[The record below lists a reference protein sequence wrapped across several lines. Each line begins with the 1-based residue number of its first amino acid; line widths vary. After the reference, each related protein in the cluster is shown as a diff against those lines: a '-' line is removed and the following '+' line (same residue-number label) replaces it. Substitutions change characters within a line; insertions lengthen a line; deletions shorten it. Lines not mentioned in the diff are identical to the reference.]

1 MVAGWE
7 VIGGISFL
15 RGRQHILKEL
25 ITECSLV
32 SVMAEVDRILR
43 PQGTFIVSDD
53 MEKIGEIEKMMKSL
67 KLNVI
72 MTHSRYGEGVI
83 SVQKSW
89 WRPTAVETITSAI
102 ATKYNR
108 ETSRAWNMMSPC
120 KYYIPIIKIGDL
132 HYTNVLFV
140 LTIDR
145 IRRRS

>member
-1 MVAGWE
+1 MMIHLFSA
-7 VIGGISFL
+7 
-15 RGRQHILKEL
+15 LKKR
-25 ITECSLV
+25 CSLV

-89 WRPTAVETITSAI
+89 WRPTEVETITSAI
-102 ATKYNR
+102 ASER
-108 ETSRAWNMMSPC
+108 E
-120 KYYIPIIKIGDL
+120 L
-132 HYTNVLFV
+132 V
-140 LTIDR
+140 
-145 IRRRS
+145 